1 MLKVNS
7 VTALTSAMRA
17 HDLSF
22 PVEVAVFNGSSPVR
36 LEPETGA
43 LVKPG
48 HYQMKVI
55 PSLDAAVRVIGN
67 MDQINLLTAAPEGAG
82 LVLVLDVI
90 EGSAENEFGQ
100 LTIAQGLGPD
110 PFQPVGGGEVAAAAG
125 SNAPVAAVEPSTPAF
140 RARVEPEPPKAEPE
154 PVPEPQKAEDT
165 PKAAAPEAAPA
176 GRAGRQRNT

>member
-48 HYQMKVI
+48 HYQMKLI

-125 SNAPVAAVEPSTPAF
+125 SNAPVAAVDPSTPSF
-140 RARVEPEPPKAEPE
+140 RVQDEPTPAPKPEPP
-154 PVPEPQKAEDT
+154 KAEDT
-165 PKAAAPEAAPA
+165 PKAAAPDAAPA
-176 GRAGRQRNT
+176 ARAGRQRNT